1 MFSVLLRTV
10 LSLGPIVAA
19 AIAGPALAQTDS
31 TALRDAVTP
40 EAIRAHQ
47 QALADIAAGNGGN
60 RASGTPGYDASV
72 DYVAEKLRDAGYEV
86 TVQPFHVLSFEETA
100 PPQLARVE
108 PDAETYSP
116 GTDFQTMRN
125 SGAGSV
131 EGIVVPT
138 IDLVIPPTPEPSST
152 SGCEPEDFPAAP
164 DEPAIALVQRGT
176 CPFQVKVDNAAG
188 AGYAAVLVFNE
199 GQPDRQDVF
208 AATLATP
215 VSIPALSTSFAVGDE
230 LQALAQA
237 GPVRAR
243 VVVEA
248 VTRSLPTANVIAD
261 WPQGDPDRVV
271 VIGAHLDSVA
281 EGPGINDNGS
291 GTAATLEIALQL
303 AKLGAPPAN
312 RLRFGFWGAE
322 ELGLLGSVHYVESLP
337 PEELGRIVLNLNY
350 DMLGSPN
357 PVSFVYDGDGSAGGP
372 SGPPGSAE
380 IEQVFLDYFAA
391 AGLPSRPTAFDG
403 RSDYGPF
410 IAQGIPAGGLFSG
423 AEALKTEAE
432 AGGVRR
438 RGGRGLRSVLPSGLR
453 RSRQCRPHGARR
465 AERCGGTCG
474 LDTRGRAAGA
484 GDDGSARARRRP
496 HGRGGAARRAAAQG
510 RGVLPE
516 VSRLRATKAGSQQR
530 AMNR

>member
-1 MFSVLLRTV
+1 MALVPLPNLPLVLI
-10 LSLGPIVAA
+10 SAA
-19 AIAGPALAQTDS
+19 AIAAPALAQSDS
-31 TALRDAVTP
+31 AALRGAVTE

-47 QALADIAAGNGGN
+47 QALAGIATAEGGN
-60 RASGTPGYDASV
+60 RASGTRGYDTSV

-108 PDAETYSP
+108 PDAETYSS

-131 EGIVVPT
+131 EGAVVPT
-138 IDLVIPPTPEPSST
+138 IDLVIPPSPEPSST
-152 SGCEPEDFPAAP
+152 SGCEPEDFPPAP
-164 DEPAIALVQRGT
+164 DDLAIALVQRGT

-188 AGYAAVLVFNE
+188 AGYAAVLLFNE

-215 VSIPALSTSFAVGDE
+215 VSIPALTGSFAVGDE

-243 VVVEA
+243 VAVEA
-248 VTRSLPTANVIAD
+248 VTSSVPTANVVAD

-271 VIGAHLDSVA
+271 VVGAHLDSVA

-322 ELGLLGSVHYVESLP
+322 ELGLLGSVHYVDSLS

-357 PVSFVYDGDGSAGGP
+357 PVSFVYDGDGSSSGP

-380 IEQVFLDYFAA
+380 IEQAFLDYFAA
-391 AGLPSRPTAFDG
+391 AGMPSRPTAFDG

-410 IAQGIPAGGLFSG
+410 IARGIPAGGLFSG
-423 AEALKTEAE
+423 AEASKTAAE
-432 AGGVRR
+432 AG
-438 RGGRGLRSVLPSGLR
+438 
-453 RSRQCRPHGARR
+453 
-465 AERCGGTCG
+465 EFGGTAGEPYDPCYHQACDG
-474 LDTRGRAAGA
+474 FDNVDLTALDALSDAAAHAVWTQGVAPPAPATLALLARGA
-484 GDDGSARARRRP
+484 
-496 HGRGGAARRAAAQG
+496 GRGGFADH
-510 RGVLPE
+510 
-516 VSRLRATKAGSQQR
+516 
-530 AMNR
+530 

>member
-1 MFSVLLRTV
+1 MVSG
-10 LSLGPIVAA
+10 LSCAA
-19 AIAGPALAQTDS
+19 HPFGFILAAMLAGPALAQSDS
-31 TALRDAVTP
+31 TALRAAVTP
-40 EAIRAHQ
+40 EAVRAHQ
-47 QALADIAAGNGGN
+47 QALADIAAGEGGN
-60 RASGTPGYDASV
+60 RASGTEGYDASV

-100 PPQLARVE
+100 PPQLARIE
-108 PDAETYSP
+108 PDGKTYVV

-131 EGIVVPT
+131 EGTVVPT
-138 IDLVIPPTPEPSST
+138 LDLVIPPSPEPSST
-152 SGCEPEDFPAAP
+152 SGCEPADFPVAP

-199 GQPDRQDVF
+199 GQPDRQEAF

-215 VSIPALSTSFAVGDE
+215 VSIPALSASFAVGNE
-230 LQALAQA
+230 LQALARA

-248 VTRSLPTANVIAD
+248 VTRSLPTANVVAD
-261 WPQGDPDRVV
+261 WPRGDPDRVV
-271 VIGAHLDSVA
+271 VVGAHLDSVA

-291 GTAATLEIALQL
+291 GTAAALEIALQL
-303 AKLGAPPAN
+303 AKLGAAPAN

-337 PEELGRIVLNLNY
+337 PEELGRIALNLNY

-372 SGPPGSAE
+372 AGPPGSAE

-391 AGLPSRPTAFDG
+391 VSLPSRPTMFDG

-423 AEALKTEAE
+423 AEGLKTEAE
-432 AGGVRR
+432 AAEFGGVAGEAYDPCYHRACDD
-438 RGGRGLRSVLPSGLR
+438 LDNVDLPALDALSDAAAHAVWIHAVAPPPPVTMTAL
-453 RSRQCRPHGARR
+453 AR
-465 AERCGGTCG
+465 
-474 LDTRGRAAGA
+474 GA
-484 GDDGSARARRRP
+484 GRMADAVPLDALP
-496 HGRGGAARRAAAQG
+496 LRGEGYY
-510 RGVLPE
+510 
-516 VSRLRATKAGSQQR
+516 QR
-530 AMNR
+530 